1 MNIAIAQMQSVAGAF
16 DETRTR
22 MLSFA
27 QRAKDEGADLV
38 LFPAHVLTGGCAV
51 DEADQEGFVADL
63 IQTLQSFAEEV
74 PVACAIPIAGTIGG
88 MPLFDVALV
97 RDGAV
102 HPLRMEAEFE
112 AFKRGLFGS
121 PDEDDDSAAVSFEM
135 DGMRIAVA
143 FTFEELDALCSAG
156 HVYDLVV
163 YASTY
168 GFCHDNPSTQLA
180 AALTESRFIS
190 DAERTGAWLAAV
202 GPLGVYDTQVFPGAS
217 FVLAPWGELAAE
229 APSFEEALV
238 TCAIDPAAE
247 GPLPH
252 ALAPDVP
259 DRLLT
264 LMSALIEGLT
274 GFCRAEGIRDAALVM
289 DGSLISSV
297 VATLACDALGPMNVH
312 AIVGGAATP
321 ELHAAALE
329 LATRL
334 HVDATVLSE
343 GASSDD
349 AELARARL
357 VRTSGALPLINLD
370 KTGAALEMRMGAL
383 EVGGLAPLGDVYRS
397 DVVALARLRN
407 TISPVIPA
415 ASMRAW
421 KVPPVEGMTARYI
434 TGASQL
440 EFVDYVLSG
449 RIEWGRSYT
458 QIVEEDRGGEL
469 AERILELLRIRRTS
483 RLAAP
488 RVLIV
493 SSQSLMEFPQPF
505 GMRWH
510 DRVRE
515 DGGQDWE
522 QLGSYLQSL
531 AAPHGSQTSAA
542 MQRELRDSLSYL
554 RDLAMSGEL
563 FGGLGLQNPSGKD
576 PSHRQRPGDGGDAW
590 PFGGLFSDN

>member
-27 QRAKDEGADLV
+27 QRAKDEGAGLV

-74 PVACAIPIAGTIGG
+74 PVACAIPIAGTVGG

-112 AFKRGLFGS
+112 SFKRGLFGAS
-121 PDEDDDSAAVSFEM
+121 DEDDDSAAVSFEM

-143 FTFEELDALCSAG
+143 FTFGELDALCSAG

-180 AALTESRFIS
+180 AALTESRFIF
-190 DAERTGAWLAAV
+190 DAERMGAWLAAV
-202 GPLGVYDTQVFPGAS
+202 GPLGVYDTQVFPGSS

-238 TCAIDPAAE
+238 SCTIDPAAE
-247 GPLPH
+247 GPLPRP
-252 ALAPDVP
+252 LAPDVP

-264 LMSALIEGLT
+264 LMSALIEGLS

-289 DGSLISSV
+289 DGSLVSSL

-334 HVDATVLSE
+334 HLDATELPA
-343 GASSDD
+343 GSSPDD
-349 AELARARL
+349 AEVARARL

-370 KTGAALEMRMGAL
+370 KTGAALEMRMGVL
-383 EVGGLAPLGDVYRS
+383 EAGGLAPIGDVYRS

-407 TISPVIPA
+407 TISPVIPT

-421 KVPPVEGMTARYI
+421 KVPPVEGMNARYI
-434 TGASQL
+434 TAASQL

-493 SSQSLMEFPQPF
+493 SSQSLMEFPQPY

-531 AAPHGSQTSAA
+531 AGQHGPQTSAA

>member
-1 MNIAIAQMQSVAGAF
+1 
-16 DETRTR
+16 
-22 MLSFA
+22 
-27 QRAKDEGADLV
+27 
-38 LFPAHVLTGGCAV
+38 
-51 DEADQEGFVADL
+51 
-63 IQTLQSFAEEV
+63 
-74 PVACAIPIAGTIGG
+74 
-88 MPLFDVALV
+88 
-97 RDGAV
+97 
-102 HPLRMEAEFE
+102 
-112 AFKRGLFGS
+112 
-121 PDEDDDSAAVSFEM
+121 
-135 DGMRIAVA
+135 
-143 FTFEELDALCSAG
+143 
-156 HVYDLVV
+156 
-163 YASTY
+163 
-168 GFCHDNPSTQLA
+168 QLA

-334 HVDATVLSE
+334 HLDATELPA
-343 GASSDD
+343 GSSPDD
-349 AELARARL
+349 AEVARARL

-370 KTGAALEMRMGAL
+370 KTGAALEMRMGVL
-383 EVGGLAPLGDVYRS
+383 EAGGLAPIGDVYRS

-493 SSQSLMEFPQPF
+493 SSQSLMEFPQPY

-531 AAPHGSQTSAA
+531 AGQHGPQTSAA